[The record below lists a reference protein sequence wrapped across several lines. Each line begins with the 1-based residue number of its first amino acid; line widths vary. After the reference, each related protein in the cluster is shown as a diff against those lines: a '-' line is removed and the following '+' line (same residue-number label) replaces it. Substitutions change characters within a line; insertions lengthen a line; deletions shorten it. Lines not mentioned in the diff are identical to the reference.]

1 MAHEYDF
8 VVLGGGHNGLIATA
22 YLARAGYKVACLE
35 ANEEF
40 GGGVRSGEVCAP
52 GYISDLGG
60 MIHNMICKTPLI
72 KNDELGLF
80 SKYGFEYARADGLFC
95 SIFPDQTHLVMDH
108 SMDKTCE
115 NIAKFSQKDAET
127 YPEFH
132 KYITNMLNVAG
143 VGSHSAPPAYGTMQN
158 VMYQSPEGREFQRV
172 LNSSAQQIVEEWFES
187 EQVRVTFTRWCTEM
201 MIDPRQIGTA
211 TLLYFTGYIHDPNYA
226 PPYPKGGSNE
236 FIKALMS
243 ACKDAGADLFNNA
256 WADDITV
263 SGGEVKSVRTKDG
276 QEFTA
281 KEAVI
286 STINIKHVYDML
298 GQDAPH
304 DEAVAVGRLK
314 QSDFGALNQSFAL
327 KKVPEFKAGPEVMG
341 TYCIEF
347 APVEREYL
355 EIFSNFKFGDFS
367 PKLPLITMPSMF
379 DDTRCPAGHSIVN
392 VYSYAPYN
400 LYGDPKNW
408 EKYGDELKL
417 AVWEFF
423 KSQTTNITDDDIVG
437 KWGLTPLEYEQW
449 DPAFIHGDISQMGLQ
464 PSQMYDM
471 RPMPGRGHEYHGAI
485 ENLYFLGACSHPGP
499 GIAGGARA
507 GIEKVLDDYGIDIRD
522 LVDKH

>member
-1 MAHEYDF
+1 MSQVYDF

-22 YLARAGYKVACLE
+22 FLARAGYKVACLE

-40 GGGVRSGEVCAP
+40 GGGIRSGEVTAP
-52 GYISDLGG
+52 GYISDTGG
-60 MIHNMICKTPLI
+60 MIHNMICKTSLI
-72 KNDELGLF
+72 KNDELGIF
-80 SKYGFEYARADGLFC
+80 SKYGFEYAKAPGLFC
-95 SIFPDQTHLVMDH
+95 SIFPDQSNLIMDH
-108 SMDKTCE
+108 SMEKTVE
-115 NIAKFSQKDAET
+115 NIAKFSQKDADV

-132 KYITNMLNVAG
+132 EYITNMLNVAG
-143 VGSHSAPPAYGTMQN
+143 IGSHSVPPAYGTMHN

-172 LNSSAQQIVEEWFES
+172 LSSSAQQIVEEWFES
-187 EQVRVTFTRWCTEM
+187 EEVRVTFTRWCTEM

-236 FIKALMS
+236 FIKALVS

-256 WADDITV
+256 WADDIAV

-276 QEFTA
+276 QEFVA
-281 KEAVI
+281 NEAIV
-286 STINIKHVYDML
+286 STINIKHVYEML
-298 GQDAPH
+298 GADAPKA
-304 DEAVAVGRLK
+304 EATAVRRLK

-327 KKVPEFKAGPEVMG
+327 SKIPEFKTGNEVMNA
-341 TYCIEF
+341 YCIEF
-347 APVEREYL
+347 APREEDYL
-355 EIFSNFKFGDFS
+355 KTFSNFKFGEFS
-367 PKLPLITMPSMF
+367 PKLPLITIPSNF
-379 DDTRCPAGHSIVN
+379 DDTRCPKGHSVVN

-408 EKYGDELKL
+408 EKYGDELKNE
-417 AVWEFF
+417 VWEFF
-423 KSQTTNITDDDIVG
+423 KSQTTNITDDDVVG

-449 DPAFIHGDISQMGLQ
+449 DPAFIHGDISLMGLQ

-471 RPMPGRGHEYHGAI
+471 RPIPGRGHDYHGEI
-485 ENLYFLGACSHPGP
+485 ENLYFIGSCAHPGP

-507 GIEKVLDDYGIDIRD
+507 GVEKILDDYGINIMD